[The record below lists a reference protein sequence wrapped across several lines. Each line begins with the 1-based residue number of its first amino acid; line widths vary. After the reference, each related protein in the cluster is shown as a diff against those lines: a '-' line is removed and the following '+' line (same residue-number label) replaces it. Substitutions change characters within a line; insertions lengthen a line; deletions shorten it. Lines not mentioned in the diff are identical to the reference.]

1 MVGCGSGGVGVDHE
15 TFLASAPVFTGS
27 EFAAFLADRGVVR
40 PVAEARRIEE
50 RWLGAGR
57 VVAVRS
63 DVFAVVDEGRDPARF
78 QPWPFQVAVKLAPDA
93 VLSHRTAVDF
103 WGYSYTVWFGY
114 VYSATRPAPETG
126 YGMVWYAGTRHPAPL
141 VERGIPHF
149 GVVEREYAGGI
160 VPATTMER
168 TLVDIM
174 AAPQHGGGWDEIC
187 RTLSR
192 PDTYDLD
199 AVSAYCDLL
208 GAEAELRARIGF
220 FFDHNRHL
228 WDIDDSS
235 LDPFRPPRRR
245 DGARHHLDPGTSRPC
260 HFAEDWNLEV
270 PVDVFERWWEDFH

>member
-27 EFAAFLADRGVVR
+27 EFAAFLADRGAVR

-50 RWLGAGR
+50 RWLRAGR

-63 DVFAVVDEGRDPARF
+63 DVFAVVGEGSDPARF
-78 QPWPFQVAVKLAPDA
+78 QPWPYLVAVKLAPDA

-103 WGYSYTVWFGY
+103 WGYSYTMWYEY
-114 VYSATRPAPETG
+114 VYSATRPVPETG
-126 YGMVWYAGTRHPAPL
+126 YGMVWYTGTRHPTPL
-141 VERGIPHF
+141 VERGLPHF
-149 GVVEREYAGGI
+149 GVVEKDYARGT
-160 VPATTMER
+160 VRVTTMER
-168 TLVDIM
+168 TLVDVM
-174 AAPQHGGGWDEIC
+174 AIPRLAGTWDEIW

-192 PDTYDLD
+192 ADPYDLD

-245 DGARHHLDPGTSRPC
+245 SGPRHHLDPGTVRPC
-260 HFAEDWNLEV
+260 RFVEEWNLEV
-270 PVDVFERWWEDFH
+270 PVDVFERWWEDVH